1 MALVRLYQIYF
12 MHINDFFQKQALYS
26 INVNV
31 NLNINQFTVQGAIN
45 LMSL

>member
-26 INVNV
+26 NVNV
-31 NLNINQFTVQGAIN
+31 NLNNNQFTVQ
-45 LMSL
+45 